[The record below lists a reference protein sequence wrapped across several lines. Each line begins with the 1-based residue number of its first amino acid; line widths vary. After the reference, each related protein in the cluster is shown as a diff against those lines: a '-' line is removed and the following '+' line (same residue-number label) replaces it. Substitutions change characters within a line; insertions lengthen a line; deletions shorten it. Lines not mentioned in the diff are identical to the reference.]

1 MRERPLGW
9 LRAECPGLGVG
20 LRNLVA
26 RVEGEAAG
34 NHVDAGGDTAYGPL
48 LSDVLIQSG
57 RDPLSIDVRRARF
70 AGVDLDGSIR
80 QTPAGPFAG
89 TLRMKGSGLEG
100 TTRLAGGGDSQAAYI
115 NATATKARLP
125 GDPDFTLRSAL
136 IDAAPVFRY
145 TPHNATDISHSTT
158 T

>member
-48 LSDVLIQSG
+48 LSDVLIRTG

-80 QTPAGPFAG
+80 QPPAGPFAG
-89 TLRMKGSGLEG
+89 TLRMKGSGIEG
-100 TTRLAGGGDSQAAYI
+100 TTPLAGGGDAQAAYI
-115 NATATKARLP
+115 DATAIKARLP
-125 GDPDFTLRSAL
+125 GELDLTIGRALNDRSEEHTSDL
-136 IDAAPVFRY
+136 Q
-145 TPHNATDISHSTT
+145 TQ
-158 T
+158 